1 MRKFWISTLS
11 LIATVMLA
19 SSGAL
24 AADKA
29 SQKFMTKVMQGN
41 LAEIQVGK
49 LAQQKGQTEG
59 VRSFGS
65 MLVSDHSASNEKAMS
80 VAQSIG
86 VSPPSEPSKKQKAV
100 YDRLSKLSGES
111 FDHEFAKAMVED
123 HKNDIREFEKRPG
136 RGVCQR
142 DAADL
147 AQASGNG
154 SVACQRQVRVSVTRC
169 GAQLWLGRA

>member
-1 MRKFWISTLS
+1 MRKFWMPTLG
-11 LIATVMLA
+11 LLA
-19 SSGAL
+19 ALVLSNGGAS

-29 SQKFMTKVMQGN
+29 SQKFMTEAMQGN

-65 MLVSDHSASNEKAMS
+65 MLVSDHSAANEKAMS

-123 HKNDIREFEKRPG
+123 HKNDIREFEKEAKKKNDP
-136 RGVCQR
+136 
-142 DAADL
+142 AAEFANETL
-147 AQASGNG
+147 PTLRKHLEMAQSLASGK
-154 SVACQRQVRVSVTRC
+154 SASR
-169 GAQLWLGRA
+169 

>member
-1 MRKFWISTLS
+1 MRKFWIPALGLLAAAIVSTG
-11 LIATVMLA
+11 
-19 SSGAL
+19 GAL
-24 AADKA
+24 AVDKA
-29 SQKFMTKVMQGN
+29 SQKFMTEVMQGN

-65 MLVSDHSASNEKAMS
+65 MLVSDHSAANEKAMS

-123 HKNDIREFEKRPG
+123 HKNDIREFEKEAKKKNDP
-136 RGVCQR
+136 
-142 DAADL
+142 AADFANETL
-147 AQASGNG
+147 PTLRKHLEMAQSLASGK
-154 SVACQRQVRVSVTRC
+154 SASR
-169 GAQLWLGRA
+169 